1 MYIYLN
7 CAGLGLDIIG
17 ALLMFY
23 FGIPQM
29 ANRGGQSYLLL
40 EGVDTEQVERAKRYD
55 KYARLGLIAL
65 VMGFAIQFVS
75 NALQL

>member
-1 MYIYLN
+1 MS
-7 CAGLGLDIIG
+7 
-17 ALLMFY
+17 
-23 FGIPQM
+23 
-29 ANRGGQSYLLL
+29 NRGGQQSLLL
-40 EGVDTEQVERAKRYD
+40 GAVDTEQAERAKRYD